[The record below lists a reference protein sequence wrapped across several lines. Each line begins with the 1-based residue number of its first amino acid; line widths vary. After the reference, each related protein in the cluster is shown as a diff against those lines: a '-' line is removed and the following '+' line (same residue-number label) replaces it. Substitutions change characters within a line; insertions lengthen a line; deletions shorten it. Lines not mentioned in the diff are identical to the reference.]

1 MVNARFSAEN
11 IEQLRQIFPDVF
23 EEGKIDFNKPNQVLG
38 KYVDDEEERYDFTWT
53 GKGELLDLAYRLLP
67 LLCGRGW
74 SRKPSSAGRWN

>member
-38 KYVDDEEERYDFTWT
+38 KYLDNEEER
-53 GKGELLDLAYRLLP
+53 
-67 LLCGRGW
+67 
-74 SRKPSSAGRWN
+74 

>member
-38 KYVDDEEERYDFTWT
+38 KYVDDEEER
-53 GKGELLDLAYRLLP
+53 
-67 LLCGRGW
+67 
-74 SRKPSSAGRWN
+74 